1 MSKALHTTEI
11 LELILSHVP
20 AFDLIA
26 AANVNDLFYNCAVN
40 SPIIQQTLL
49 LRSGINAP
57 PQCYRIH
64 RSWTGSD
71 GREVRSAT
79 NGLAP
84 SAGMSSDDNMPWAE
98 PCTAMRLCPALGPL
112 DYYAARE
119 NIGTPSDGLHNL
131 RLYGNAM
138 LVFTA
143 APVEV
148 GRLDMF
154 VSSPPVTGVSIFL
167 CYRHV
172 RTPAMVIINY
182 TSAHDCP
189 LTFNSIFEGAWSAT
203 NGSIV
208 LVEGA
213 DVRGPGVSTI
223 FTSDTTLDA
232 VTSEY
237 IEDHGGS
244 FALDLKRSWIKLN
257 AIVPTEEEREA
268 MRETLS
274 EEEKKKKKIDTG
286 HYAAWMAKL
295 LGNR

>member
-1 MSKALHTTEI
+1 
-11 LELILSHVP
+11 
-20 AFDLIA
+20 
-26 AANVNDLFYNCAVN
+26 
-40 SPIIQQTLL
+40 
-49 LRSGINAP
+49 
-57 PQCYRIH
+57 
-64 RSWTGSD
+64 
-71 GREVRSAT
+71 
-79 NGLAP
+79 
-84 SAGMSSDDNMPWAE
+84 MSSDDTMQLSE
-98 PCTAMRLCPALGPL
+98 PSTAVRLCPALRPM
-112 DYYAARE
+112 DYYAVRE
-119 NIGTPSDGLHNL
+119 NIVNPTDGLHNF
-131 RLYGNAM
+131 RLYGNDM
-138 LVFTA
+138 LVSTA
-143 APVEV
+143 TPIEV

-154 VSSPPVTGVSIFL
+154 VISPPVTGASVFL

-172 RTPAMVIINY
+172 RIPAMVIINY
-182 TSAHDCP
+182 TSAHDAQ

-213 DVRGPGVSTI
+213 DVGGPGASTI